1 MSEALRKVGE
11 QQGAEGNGG
20 ASGDSRSAAA
30 ERRRP
35 RRRPERRGARA
46 ALLPQ
51 LLAAAVE
58 RDPSA
63 TAVVEDDRSLT
74 YAELDE
80 ASSRLARYLI
90 GLGVGP
96 EDVVALAIAR
106 SIQSVL
112 ATWAVAKT
120 GAAFVPVDPNYP
132 ADRVEHMTVDS
143 GAALGLTLAE
153 NEPALPSTTRWI
165 ALDAPA
171 IAQQLA
177 ALPSEP
183 VSFDERVRT
192 LRVENTA
199 YIIYTSGSTGRPK
212 GVVVTHS
219 GLGNFCTE
227 QVERYALTSDS
238 RTLHFAS
245 PSFDASILELLLA
258 IGASSTMV
266 IAPTSVYG
274 GEEFAELV
282 VRQGVTHAF
291 VTPAALASVDPT
303 GLDVL
308 DCIVVGGEACPPDL
322 VTRWAPGRRF
332 FNGYGPTETTIMTN
346 ISDPLV
352 PGEQITIGAPIRN
365 TTAHVLDT
373 RLHAVPAG
381 VTGELYLAGPG
392 VARGYHRRP
401 ALTAERFVAAPG
413 GTRMYR
419 SGDLVRGPR
428 DAATP
433 IVYIGRNDFQ
443 VKVRG
448 FRIELG
454 EIDAVL
460 ASAPAVDFAATLA
473 RTGPSGQAQLVAY
486 VHPAPGATVD
496 PQELSALAAERL
508 PAHMVP
514 SAIVPIDEIPL
525 SPTGKLDRD
534 ALPDPGPI
542 VTEFRAPVTGTEIAI
557 AAVFADVLGLDSTR
571 VGLDDDFFDL
581 GGNSLVATR
590 VAARLSERLGVRV
603 PARLLFEGSTVAQLA
618 DLVEPLT
625 GDDRIPLVAGPRP
638 ETIPLS
644 LAQQRM
650 WFLSRFDTA
659 SAANNIPVAL
669 RLRGTLDTDA
679 LGAAVADLVERH
691 ETLRTV
697 YPDHDGV
704 GSQLILPASQATPV
718 LRAEDVTEA
727 EVHGRVVRAV
737 TTGFDVT
744 TEVPL
749 RLELLRIS
757 RDGAGAASAE
767 DEHVL
772 IIVVHHIA
780 ADGTSIEPFV
790 RDLVTAYLAR
800 TSGAAPGWEPL
811 AVQYADYTLWQRA
824 VLGDEDDP
832 ESTVSKEIA
841 YWTSVLADLPD
852 RLELPT
858 DRPRPVEAS
867 GRGATVEFEIDPAL
881 HEAVVELGRA
891 AGCSPFMVVHAA
903 FAVLLSRISGASD
916 IAIGT
921 PVAGRGEQ
929 ALDDLIGMFVNT
941 LVLRT
946 AITPERTFADVL
958 REVRAS
964 DIDAFAHADLPFE
977 RLVEVLDPVRSAGH
991 HPLFQVALFFQNME
1005 RPELALPGLD
1015 VEPVDL
1021 GGSIAKFDL
1030 QLTVG
1035 PREVEG
1041 RPAGMGAQFTYAKDL
1056 FDETT
1061 VRSLATRLVTVLEAL
1076 TGDVDTVVGD
1086 VDLLAAPERHAL
1098 TVEVNATERPI
1109 AAQTLLSRY
1118 RTQVASTPDATAV
1131 VFGDDA
1137 LTYAE
1142 FDARVNRLA
1151 RHLISVGV
1159 GPESLV
1165 ALGIRR
1171 SIDLVVAMYAVVT
1184 AGGAYVPLDPDH
1196 PADRIGHILDTARP
1210 VCVLSTTAD
1219 AEDLPTGVDTILVDD
1234 PALPEHPTEPVRE
1247 DELRGTVHAASPA
1260 YVIFTSGSTGRP
1272 KGVSVPHEAIVNQLE
1287 WMAAEYAISA
1297 DDVYL
1302 QKTATTFDVSLWGY
1316 FLPLRTGGTL
1326 VVATHDG
1333 HRDPAYV
1340 ADAIVRYGVT
1350 LTDFVPSML
1359 TVFAAHAPAGSC
1371 AGLRH
1376 VFVIGEALPPETVT
1390 AFRRLGDAA
1399 VHNLYGPTEAAVSAT
1414 YWPAEGGDHSV
1425 PIGVPEANVQ
1435 VYVLDSRLRPTP
1447 VGTPGELYLAGV
1459 QLARGYEKRPDLTSD
1474 RFVASPLGARGS
1486 RMYRTGDLV
1495 RWRRTADGALVLD
1508 YLGRTDFQVKFR
1520 GQRIE
1525 LGEIETA
1532 LLGLAEVSQ
1541 AVALV
1546 VPTPTGEQLVA
1557 YVVPAPGHTV
1567 DKAVLLDAVRS
1578 VLPSYMVPSAVVV
1591 LDAFPLNTS
1600 GKLDRKALPEPVFEV
1615 REFRAPRTPI
1625 EEIVANVYAD
1635 VLGVDRVGR
1644 DDHFFDLGGNSL
1656 VATQVAARLGAALGT
1671 RVAVR
1676 SLFEHPVVESLAA
1689 HIESSTAGAAAVP
1702 LTARTRPEHVPLSL
1716 AQQRMWF
1723 LNRFE
1728 PDSAVNNLP
1737 LVIRLRGSLDLDAL
1751 RGAVGDVVL
1760 RHESLRTV
1768 YPETDG
1774 IAHQVILPAASV
1786 VPGIEP
1792 SEVDPADILNEVAAI
1807 LDAGF
1812 DVTAEVPLRIRLL
1825 RVADD
1830 DHVLVVVLHH
1840 ISGDGFSM
1848 GPLARDVMVAY
1859 SARTEG
1865 LQPNWSP
1872 LPVQYADYTLW
1883 QREVLGSEDD
1893 PESPIAR
1900 QLAYWRHA
1908 LKGIPEQID
1917 LPADR
1922 PRPAVASGRGANTA
1936 VEIDARTHA
1945 ALDRLARER
1954 GASLFMVFHSALAAV
1969 LARLSG
1975 TEDIVIGAPIAGRGE
1990 QLLDDMIGMFVNTL
2004 VLRSEVRP
2012 SDTFADLL
2020 ERVRESDLGAFGHA
2034 DLPFERLVEVLDP
2047 ERSQARHPL
2056 FQVALTFQNLGQSR
2070 FELPGLAVE
2079 GFDVPIAHAKF
2090 DLQVT
2095 VVERFDADGAPGG
2108 LDVVLTYAV
2117 DLFAEATMRRFGDR
2131 LGRMLAAAAEPG
2143 AVIGDVPLLDPAE
2156 RTEMLEAWNEPGTRV
2171 PDVTLVDR
2179 FREAAE
2185 AHPDSVAVIFGDRQL
2200 TYAELS
2206 ARVNRLARELVDR
2219 GVRPDTLVGVAL
2231 PRTEELV
2238 VALLAVQQA
2247 GGGYLPIDLTYP
2259 AERLSFMLEDAAPV
2273 CVLVAGEPDAL
2284 PATDVPVIDL
2294 DRLDLST
2301 RSADPLSDDERAA
2314 PLRSDNLAYVIYTSG
2329 STGRP
2334 KGVQI
2339 PHRTVLELFE
2349 NTAPA
2354 FGFDADDVWT
2364 LFHSYAFDFSVWELW
2379 GPLLHGGRLVVV
2391 DYHTSRSPE
2400 DFHALLRREKVTVLN
2415 QTPSAFYQLAE
2426 ADAVV
2431 AEQDPDAQPL
2441 SLRYVV
2447 FGGEALDL
2455 RRLAGWY
2462 QRHGDAGGVQRR
2474 EIRTA
2479 PRLVNMYGI
2488 TETTVHV
2495 SHLELS
2501 AADVDNPAS
2510 TVGRAI
2516 PGLGIYVLDAR
2527 LQPVPVG
2534 VPGEIY
2540 VRGGQLARG
2549 YLGRAELTSGR
2560 FVADPYGA
2568 PGTRMYR
2575 TGDVARWNVHGQL
2588 EYAGRSDLQ
2597 VQLRGFRIELGEIEA
2612 ALTGVEGV
2620 AHAVASVWSDEHTG
2634 EKLVGYV
2641 VPRSGHTV
2649 APSEVLERV
2658 GEFLTGYMVPDAVLV
2673 LDELPLTPNGKLDR
2687 RSLPAPVFTSDR
2699 EFRAPRTPTEET
2711 IAEVFADVLGLERV
2725 GIDDS
2730 FFALGG
2736 DSIVSIQLVS
2746 RAKARG
2752 VVFTPREV
2760 FEQRTVAGLAE
2771 VARAGTG
2778 SEPVLRELDGA
2789 GVGEIPLTPIVRY
2802 MVERGGGF
2810 DRYTQT
2816 IALELP
2822 AGIGRSD
2829 VVTTIGAVVDR
2840 HDMFRAS
2847 LQDNGSGERVL
2858 STSAPGSVDVD
2869 ALVTRVEVPADADDE
2884 QWVEIAARE
2893 LDAAEERLAP
2903 SQGIVTQF
2911 VWLDPAAGATRTGR
2925 LIVVAHHLVV
2935 DGVSWRILVPDF
2947 VTAWAQ
2953 ISHGQQ
2959 PALQPVGTSFR
2970 TWAHALVDGAAERV
2984 TELPLWT
2991 SVLDGPDPLLGD
3003 RPFDPAVDLASTVVK
3018 VPVRVDAAT
3027 TETLLTTLPEL
3038 YHGSVND
3045 VLLTGLA
3052 LALAEWRRARGTD
3065 VRSAL
3070 IRLEGH
3076 GREEDVVPGSDLSR
3090 TVGWFTTMFP
3100 VRLDLTDVDLDDAVA
3115 GGASAGAALKAV
3127 KEDLRR
3133 IPDKGIGYG
3142 LLRYCNPETSTR
3154 LAATPAGQI
3163 SFNYLGRLDAGEVST
3178 DRMPELGWLPAGDL
3192 GDLSGT
3198 DDPDAPAL
3206 AAVDINAVVLGGE
3219 LGANFG
3225 YASGLLDRADVEDL
3239 AQRWVRALEALA
3251 AHATRPEA
3259 GGRTPSD
3266 LSLVDVTQ
3274 RDIDLWESR
3283 YPGAADAWPLAPLQ
3297 AGLLYHALLAE
3308 GHSDAYSTQ
3317 VLVHLAGVVDAQRL
3331 RAAADALL
3339 GRYPNLRTAFVASE
3353 SGIPVQVVVDEVTL
3367 PWREVDIRGEDP
3379 AVLADVLRAE
3389 QAVAFDMAEPPLIR
3403 FVLVRTG
3410 DDSWTLA
3417 VTSHH
3422 ILLDGWSMPL
3432 LMKDLLVLY
3441 ATRGDAG
3448 VLGRAPSYRA
3458 YLEWLARR
3466 DHEASVEAWMH
3477 SLDGI
3482 EEPTLL
3488 AGGNTDGTGGTPEE
3502 HRIDLGRER
3511 SDLLSDT
3518 ATRLGVTVNTVLQ
3531 GAWAVL
3537 LARTTD
3543 RDDVVFGTTVSGR
3556 PADLPGV
3563 EAMVGLFINT
3573 LPVRVRLGA
3582 GETGHDLLRR
3592 IQGEQAELL
3601 DHHHV
3606 GLAEI
3611 QQRAGTG
3618 ALFDTL
3624 LVYESYP
3631 VDRSGIEAA
3640 GSIDGLV
3647 VAGVNARDATH
3658 YPLTAV
3664 VTSEEALTLAFKYR
3678 SDILD
3683 AEDVVTLATRYVR
3696 ILDALVADP
3705 DSSVDS
3711 LPYLDAAEIEDLAD
3725 RWGGPALPAVPLG
3738 DLLAQTAARNPDGVA
3753 VVHAGR
3759 SLTYAELD
3767 ARSSRLA
3774 RLLVGRGIGTE
3785 DVVALGLTRSF
3796 DSITAVWAVARAG
3809 AAYVPVDPNY
3819 PADRVAH
3826 MLSDSEAV
3834 LGLTVSAE
3842 RDRLPGDVQWIDL
3855 TDPATLTELEAL
3867 SGEPFAAHERVR
3879 PVRADNTAY
3888 VIYTSGSTGLPK
3900 GVVVSNSGLA
3910 NFTAAQREHYGLDAD
3925 TRALHFAS
3933 PSFDASMLE
3942 LLLAVGGGGTLV
3954 VASPGIYGG
3963 TELAELIRSERVS
3976 HAFITSAAVA
3986 TLDPEGLDGL
3996 RVLAAGGEAVPPEL
4010 VARWAPGRAFH
4021 NVYGPTET
4029 TIVTTISEP
4038 LAPGDPIT
4046 IGGPIR
4052 GVRALVLDRRLRPVP
4067 VGVPGELYMS
4077 GVQIARG
4084 YHRRPGL
4091 TAERFVADPFGSGG
4105 RLYRTG
4111 DVVRWTDDGKIAYV
4125 GRSDFQVKVRGFRI
4139 ELDEI
4144 DAVLR
4149 REPSVDF
4156 AVTVARRYDTG
4167 SVRLVSYV
4175 TATAGHVVDT
4185 DDLLRAASQALP
4197 QHMVP
4202 DDIVVLDAVPL
4213 THVGKLDRAALPEP
4227 EARTRP
4233 YRAPRTHLEEVVA
4246 RVYADALDAE
4256 QVGLDDDFFDLGG
4269 NSLVATQV
4277 VARLRD
4283 ETGLQ
4288 VRVPWLLETP
4298 AVEAL
4303 AARLAAVVDGTDVDS
4318 VGTGKAASDV
4328 LVTLRPGDAST
4339 PVFCFHPMFGLAWP
4353 YAPLA
4358 ARLSTRSAVYGV
4370 QTPALS
4376 EPGFVASSLADLARR
4391 YTDEIVAAAPGG
4403 RYRLIG
4409 WSLGGVLAHAV
4420 AVELQARGLQVEGLA
4435 LIDSI
4440 PRIDTDRFATELAE
4454 NLRAFGVSV
4463 DTAALD
4469 GGLPHEAAEALVR
4482 AVPDGLID
4490 LDVERVQ
4497 GLFSAAVT
4505 SPELI
4510 NGHDPEVF
4518 AGDMEFFSATEEH
4531 PTEADAADLWRPFVS
4546 GRIRTRFV
4554 PGTHGE
4560 MMEPSA
4566 IEIIAPALDAAA
4578 TRVVAESGG
4587 DRRSR

>member
-11 QQGAEGNGG
+11 QQGDGVKV
-20 ASGDSRSAAA
+20 GDPDDTRPAAA

-63 TAVVEDDRSLT
+63 TAVVEDERSLT

-90 GLGVGP
+90 GLGIGP
-96 EDVVALAIAR
+96 EDVVALAIVR
-106 SIQSVL
+106 SVESVL

-143 GAALGLTLAE
+143 GAALGLTLTRTEA
-153 NEPALPSTTRWI
+153 ALPVTTRWI
-165 ALDAPA
+165 ALDDPA
-171 IAQQLA
+171 IEQQLA
-177 ALPSEP
+177 DLPSEP

-219 GLGNFCTE
+219 GLGNFCAE
-227 QVERYALTSDS
+227 QVERYALTSAS

-274 GEEFAELV
+274 GEEFADLV

-291 VTPAALASVDPT
+291 VTPSALASVDPA
-303 GLDVL
+303 GLGVL

-352 PGEQITIGAPIRN
+352 PGEQVTIGAPIRN
-365 TTAHVLDT
+365 TTAHVLDS

-381 VTGELYLAGPG
+381 VTGELYLSGPG
-392 VARGYHRRP
+392 VARGYHRR
-401 ALTAERFVAAPG
+401 AELTASRFVAAPG

-419 SGDLVRGPR
+419 TGDLVRGPR
-428 DAATP
+428 DAESP

-460 ASAPAVDFAATLA
+460 ASSPAVDFAATLA
-473 RTGPSGQAQLVAY
+473 RTGPSGQAQLIAY
-486 VHPAPGATVD
+486 VHAAPGATVD
-496 PQELSALAAERL
+496 SQELSALAAERL

-514 SAIVPIDEIPL
+514 SAIVSIDEIPL

-542 VTEFRAPVTGTEIAI
+542 VTEFRAPRTGTELAI
-557 AAVFADVLGLDSTR
+557 AAVFADVLGLATEQ

-603 PARLLFEGSTVAQLA
+603 PARLLFEGSTVAALA
-618 DLVEPLT
+618 ALVEPLA

-669 RLRGTLDTDA
+669 RLRGKLDTDA

-704 GSQLILPASQATPV
+704 GSQLILPASQATPA
-718 LRAEDVTEA
+718 LRAEVVTEA
-727 EVHGRVVRAV
+727 EVQSRVVRAV

-744 TEVPL
+744 AEVPL
-749 RLELLRIS
+749 RLELLRIT
-757 RDGAGAASAE
+757 RDDASGATGD

-800 TSGAAPGWEPL
+800 ANGAAPGWEPL
-811 AVQYADYTLWQRA
+811 AVHYADYTLWQRA

-832 ESTVSKEIA
+832 DSPVSQEIA

-852 RLELPT
+852 RLDLPT

-867 GRGATVEFEIDPAL
+867 GRGATVEFEIDAVL

-903 FAVLLSRISGASD
+903 FAILLSRISGAND

-929 ALDDLIGMFVNT
+929 VLEDLIGMFVNT

-946 AITPERTFADVL
+946 SVTPERTFADVL

-964 DIDAFAHADLPFE
+964 DIDAFAHAELPFE
-977 RLVEVLDPVRSAGH
+977 RLVEILDPVRSAGH

-1005 RPELALPGLD
+1005 QPELALPGLE

-1035 PREVEG
+1035 PREIEG
-1041 RPAGMGAQFTYAKDL
+1041 RPAGMGAQFTYASDL
-1056 FDETT
+1056 FDEST
-1061 VRSLATRLVTVLEAL
+1061 VQSLATRLVTVLDAL
-1076 TGDVDTVVGD
+1076 TGDVDAVVGD
-1086 VDLLAAPERHAL
+1086 VELLSPPERHAL

-1109 AAQTLLSRY
+1109 APQTLLSRY
-1118 RTQVASTPDATAV
+1118 RAQVAATPDVTAV
-1131 VFGDDA
+1131 VFGDDS

-1171 SIDLVVAMYAVVT
+1171 SIDLVVAMYAVVA

-1210 VCVLSTTAD
+1210 VCVLSTGTD
-1219 AEDLPTGVDTILVDD
+1219 AGDLPEGVDIILVDGPD
-1234 PALPEHPTEPVRE
+1234 LPEYPAGPVRE
-1247 DELRGTVHAASPA
+1247 DELRGTVRGTSPA

-1287 WMAAEYAISA
+1287 WMAAEYDISA
-1297 DDVYL
+1297 RDVYL

-1340 ADAIVRYGVT
+1340 AEAIVRYGVT

-1359 TVFAAHAPAGSC
+1359 TVFAAHAPAGVRAS
-1371 AGLRH
+1371 LRH

-1390 AFRRLGDAA
+1390 AFRRLADAA

-1447 VGTPGELYLAGV
+1447 VGTPGELYLGGV

-1495 RWRRTADGALVLD
+1495 RWRRTDDGALVLD

-1532 LLGLAEVSQ
+1532 LLGCPEVSQ

-1557 YVVPAPGHTV
+1557 YVVPAPGHSVEKT
-1567 DKAVLLDAVRS
+1567 ALLDAVRS

-1689 HIESSTAGAAAVP
+1689 HIESSAAGAAAVP
-1702 LTARTRPEHVPLSL
+1702 LTARTRPDHVPLSL

-1774 IAHQVILPAASV
+1774 IAHQVVLPASSV
-1786 VPGIEP
+1786 VPAVEL
-1792 SEVDPADILNEVAAI
+1792 SEVDPGDVLTQVAAI
-1807 LDAGF
+1807 LDTGF

-1825 RVADD
+1825 RVAAD

-1865 LQPNWSP
+1865 LQPNWAP

-1893 PESPIAR
+1893 PDAPISR
-1900 QLAYWRHA
+1900 QLAYWRDA

-1936 VEIDARTHA
+1936 VAIDAQTHA
-1945 ALDRLARER
+1945 ALEHLARDR

-1975 TEDIVIGAPIAGRGE
+1975 TEDIVVGAPIAGRGE

-2020 ERVRESDLGAFGHA
+2020 GRVRESDLGAFGHA

-2056 FQVALTFQNLGQSR
+2056 FQVALTFQNLGRSR

-2079 GFDVPIAHAKF
+2079 AFDVPVAHAKF

-2117 DLFAEATMRRFGDR
+2117 DLFDEATMRRFGDR
-2131 LGRMLAAAAEPG
+2131 LGRMLTAAATNPE
-2143 AVIGDVPLLDPAE
+2143 AVIGDVSLLDPAE
-2156 RTEMLEAWNEPGTRV
+2156 RREVLEAWNEPGARAA
-2171 PDVTLVDR
+2171 DVTLVDR

-2185 AHPDSVAVIFGDRQL
+2185 AHPDSVAVTFGDRQL

-2259 AERLSFMLEDAAPV
+2259 AERLAFMLADAAPV
-2273 CVLVAGEPDAL
+2273 CVLVAGESGSL

-2301 RSADPLSDDERAA
+2301 RSADPISDEERVA
-2314 PLRSDNLAYVIYTSG
+2314 PPRSDNLAYVIYTSG

-2400 DFHALLRREKVTVLN
+2400 DFHALLRRERVTVLN

-2462 QRHGDAGGVQRR
+2462 RRHGDSGR
-2474 EIRTA
+2474 A

-2501 AADVDNPAS
+2501 SADVDNPAS

-2568 PGTRMYR
+2568 PGSRMYR
-2575 TGDVARWNVHGQL
+2575 TGDVARWNARGHL

-2620 AHAVASVWSDEHTG
+2620 AHAVASVWSDENTG

-2641 VPRSGHTV
+2641 VPRAGHTV

-2673 LDELPLTPNGKLDR
+2673 LDALPLTPNGKLDR

-2699 EFRAPRTPTEET
+2699 EFRAPRTPIEQT
-2711 IAEVFADVLGLERV
+2711 IAEVFADVLGLEQV
-2725 GIDDS
+2725 GLDDS

-2778 SEPVLRELDGA
+2778 SEPVLRELEGG

-2822 AGIGRSD
+2822 AGIDRSD
-2829 VVTTIGAVVDR
+2829 VVATVAAVVDR
-2840 HDMFRAS
+2840 HDMLRAT
-2847 LQDNGSGERVL
+2847 LRDNGSGESVL
-2858 STSAPGSVDVD
+2858 STSAPGSIDVD
-2869 ALVTRVEVPADADDE
+2869 ALVTRVEVPADAGDDE
-2884 QWVEIAARE
+2884 WVAIAARE
-2893 LDAAEERLAP
+2893 LDAAEGRLAP

-2911 VWLDPAAGATRTGR
+2911 VWLDPAAEATRTGR

-2953 ISHGQQ
+2953 ISHGQR

-2970 TWAHALVDGAAERV
+2970 TWAHALVDGASGRTA
-2984 TELPLWT
+2984 ELPLWS
-2991 SVLDGPDPLLGD
+2991 SVLEGPDPLLGD
-3003 RPFDPAVDLASTVVK
+3003 RPFDPSVDLASTVVK

-3100 VRLDLTDVDLDDAVA
+3100 VRLDLSDVDLDDAAA

-3133 IPDKGIGYG
+3133 VPDKGIGYG
-3142 LLRYCNPETSTR
+3142 LLRYCNPETSAR
-3154 LAATPAGQI
+3154 LATTPAGQI

-3178 DRMPELGWLPAGDL
+3178 DRVPELGWLPAGDL

-3251 AHATRPEA
+3251 AHVTRPEA

-3283 YPGAADAWPLAPLQ
+3283 YSGADDAWPLAPLQ
-3297 AGLLYHALLAE
+3297 AGLLYHAHLAE
-3308 GHSDAYSTQ
+3308 GHSDVYNTQ

-3331 RAAADALL
+3331 RAAAGALL
-3339 GRYPNLRTAFVASE
+3339 ERYPNLRAAFVASE
-3353 SGIPVQVVVDEVTL
+3353 SGLPVQVVVDDVVL
-3367 PWREVDIRGEDP
+3367 PWRELDIRSDDP
-3379 AVLADVLRAE
+3379 AALAEVLRAE

-3410 DDSWTLA
+3410 DDGWTLA

-3441 ATRGDAG
+3441 ATRGDAD

-3466 DHEASVEAWMH
+3466 DHEASVQAWIR

-3488 AGGNTDGTGGTPEE
+3488 AGGNTDDTGGTPAE

-3511 SDLLSDT
+3511 SDGLTDT
-3518 ATRLGVTVNTVLQ
+3518 ASRLGVTVNTVLQ

-3563 EAMVGLFINT
+3563 ESMVGLFINT
-3573 LPVRVRLGA
+3573 LPVRVRLGTTD
-3582 GETGHDLLRR
+3582 TGHDLLRR

-3611 QQRAGTG
+3611 QQRTGTG

-3658 YPLTAV
+3658 YPLTVV
-3664 VTSEEALTLAFKYR
+3664 VTSDDALTLAFKYR

-3683 AEDVVTLATRYVR
+3683 AADVEELATRYVR
-3696 ILDALVADP
+3696 ILDALVAAP
-3705 DSSVDS
+3705 ESPVDS
-3711 LPYLDAAEIEDLAD
+3711 LPYLDAVEIEDLTD

-3738 DLLAQTAARNPDGVA
+3738 DLLAATAAHNPDGVA

-3826 MLSDSEAV
+3826 MISDSGAV
-3834 LGLTVSAE
+3834 LGLTLSTE

-3855 TDPATLTELEAL
+3855 TDPSTLAELEAL
-3867 SGEPFAAHERVR
+3867 SDEPFAAHERLR
-3879 PVRADNTAY
+3879 PVRAGNVAY

-3910 NFTAAQREHYGLDAD
+3910 NFAAAQREHYGLDTG

-3933 PSFDASMLE
+3933 PSFDASVLE

-3954 VASPGIYGG
+3954 IASPGIYGG
-3963 TELAELIRSERVS
+3963 SDLAELIRSEGVT

-4052 GVRALVLDRRLRPVP
+4052 GVRALVLDKRLRPVP

-4077 GVQIARG
+4077 GVQTARG

-4111 DVVRWTDDGKIAYV
+4111 DVVRWTGDGKIAYV

-4167 SVRLVSYV
+4167 GVRLISYV
-4175 TATAGHVVDT
+4175 TATAGHVVDPE
-4185 DDLLRAASQALP
+4185 DLLRAATRALP

-4202 DDIVVLDAVPL
+4202 ADLVVLDAVPL
-4213 THVGKLDRAALPEP
+4213 THVGKLDRAALPDP
-4227 EARTRP
+4227 ETRTRP
-4233 YRAPRTHLEEVVA
+4233 YRAPRTGLERVVA
-4246 RVYADALDAE
+4246 RVYADALDVE

-4298 AVEAL
+4298 AVESL
-4303 AARLAAVVDGTDVDS
+4303 ASRLAEAVN
-4318 VGTGKAASDV
+4318 GTGTEPVEGGDAGSAV
-4328 LVTLRPGDAST
+4328 LVTLRPGDAT
-4339 PVFCFHPMFGLAWP
+4339 APVFCFHPMIGLAWP

-4358 ARLSTRSAVYGV
+4358 ARLATSSAVYGV

-4376 EPGFVASSLADLARR
+4376 EPGFTAASLTDLARR
-4391 YTDEIVAAAPGG
+4391 YTDEIVAAAPDS

-4420 AVELQARGLQVEGLA
+4420 AVELQARGLQVEDLA

-4440 PRIDTDRFATELAE
+4440 PRIDTDRFAAELSE

-4463 DTAALD
+4463 DTTALD
-4469 GGLPHEAAEALVR
+4469 GGLPHEAAESLVR
-4482 AVPDGLID
+4482 AMPDGLID

-4497 GLFSAAVT
+4497 GIFAAAVT

-4510 NGHDPEVF
+4510 NAHEPELF
-4518 AGDMEFFSATEEH
+4518 SGDMEFFSATEDH

-4546 GRIRTRFV
+4546 GRVRTRFV
-4554 PGTHGE
+4554 PGAHGE
-4560 MMEPSA
+4560 MMDPSA
-4566 IEIIAPALDAAA
+4566 IDIIAPALDAA

>member
-1 MSEALRKVGE
+1 MVSEFSREVGG
-11 QQGAEGNGG
+11 QQGDEARTNLDDVRNADPARTDRG
-20 ASGDSRSAAA
+20 S
-30 ERRRP
+30 RP
-35 RRRPERRGARA
+35 RRRPARRRGPRA
-46 ALLPQ
+46 VLLPQ

-58 RDPSA
+58 RDPAA
-63 TAVVEDDRSLT
+63 TAVVFGDRSLT
-74 YAELDE
+74 YAELDA
-80 ASSRLARYLI
+80 ASSRTARLLI
-90 GLGVGP
+90 NRGVGP
-96 EDVVALAIAR
+96 EDVVAVSLAR
-106 SIQSVL
+106 SIESVL
-112 ATWAVAKT
+112 AVWSVAKS

-132 ADRVEHMTVDS
+132 ADRIEFMIDDS
-143 GAALGLTLAE
+143 GARLGLTRSASVA
-153 NEPALPSTTRWI
+153 ALPETVEWI
-165 ALDAPA
+165 ALDDPQTITDAD
-171 IAQQLA
+171 
-177 ALPSEP
+177 ALPSAP
-183 VSFDERVRT
+183 VSFDERVLP
-192 LRVENTA
+192 LRAENPA
-199 YIIYTSGSTGRPK
+199 YVIYTSGSTGRPK
-212 GVVVTHS
+212 GVPVTHT
-219 GLGNFCTE
+219 GLDDLAQEVAARFD
-227 QVERYALTSDS
+227 LTPQS
-238 RTLHFAS
+238 RVLHVAS
-245 PSFDASILELLLA
+245 PSFDASVFEWLMTISVGATMVVAPPTVFGGDELAELLRR
-258 IGASSTMV
+258 
-266 IAPTSVYG
+266 
-274 GEEFAELV
+274 E
-282 VRQGVTHAF
+282 RVTHA
-291 VTPAALASVDPT
+291 VITPAVLTSIDPST
-303 GLDVL
+303 LTDLEMVL
-308 DCIVVGGEACPPDL
+308 SAGEACPPD
-322 VTRWAPGRRF
+322 VVERWAPGRRF
-332 FNGYGPTETTIMTN
+332 FNGYGPTESTIMTHC
-346 ISDPLV
+346 SGPLE
-352 PGEQITIGAPIRN
+352 PGRPVTIGTPVRN
-365 TTAHVLDT
+365 LSASVLDA
-373 RLHAVPAG
+373 RLNPVAPG
-381 VTGELYLAGPG
+381 VAGELYVSGTAL
-392 VARGYHRRP
+392 ARGYRGRP
-401 ALTAERFVAAPG
+401 GLTAERFVAGPG
-413 GTRMYR
+413 GTRLYR
-419 SGDLVRGPR
+419 TGDLVRTSRG
-428 DAATP
+428 TNGEL
-433 IVYIGRNDFQ
+433 IYLGRNDFQ
-443 VKVRG
+443 VKIRG
-448 FRIELG
+448 FRVELG
-454 EIDAVL
+454 EIDAAL
-460 ASAPAVDFAATLA
+460 AACDGVDFAMTVGRETPA
-473 RTGPSGQAQLVAY
+473 GQAQLVSY
-486 VHPAPGATVD
+486 LHSSEGVGIDTRVVT
-496 PQELSALAAERL
+496 EEISNVL
-508 PAHMVP
+508 PSHMVP
-514 SAIVPIDEIPL
+514 SVIVVLDEIPL
-525 SPTGKLDRD
+525 TPSGKVDRA
-534 ALPDPGPI
+534 ALPDPDP
-542 VTEFRAPVTGTEIAI
+542 VTVEFRPPVTDTEIAV
-557 AAVFADVLGLDSTR
+557 AEEFATLLGLER

-590 VAARLSERLGVRV
+590 VAARLGERLDTRV
-603 PARLLFEGSTVAQLA
+603 PARLLFEGSTVAALA
-618 DLVEPLT
+618 ALIEPLGT
-625 GDDRIPLVAGPRP
+625 GGRIPLTAGTRP

-650 WFLSRFDTA
+650 WFLSRFDTG

-669 RLRGTLDTDA
+669 RLRGALDVDA
-679 LGAAVADLVERH
+679 LRAAIADLVDRH

-697 YPDHDGV
+697 YPDRDGV
-704 GSQLILPASQATPV
+704 GSQVILPPSAATPTVRVEDVPVSEVENRV
-718 LRAEDVTEA
+718 LRTVSA
-727 EVHGRVVRAV
+727 
-737 TTGFDVT
+737 GFDVT

-749 RLELLRIS
+749 RLELLRV
-757 RDGAGAASAE
+757 AP
-767 DEHVL
+767 DEYVL
-772 IIVVHHIA
+772 VIVVHHIA
-780 ADGTSIEPFV
+780 ADGASTEPFV

-800 TSGAAPGWEPL
+800 TAGAVPGWQPL

-824 VLGDEDDP
+824 VLGSEDDP
-832 ESTVSKEIA
+832 DSPVAKEIA

-867 GRGATVEFEIDPAL
+867 GRGATVDFEIDPAL
-881 HEAVVELGRA
+881 HAAVAELGRA

-903 FAVLLSRISGASD
+903 FAVLLSRISGARD

-946 AITPERTFADVL
+946 DITPDLTCAALLHR
-958 REVRAS
+958 VRDT

-977 RLVEVLDPVRSAGH
+977 RLVEILDPVRSAGH
-991 HPLFQVALFFQNME
+991 HPLFQVALFFQNMAQ
-1005 RPELALPGLD
+1005 PELALHDLEL
-1015 VEPVDL
+1015 VPVDL

-1030 QLTVG
+1030 QLTVT
-1035 PREVEG
+1035 PREVDG
-1041 RPAGMGAQFTYAKDL
+1041 HPAGIGAQFTYATDL
-1056 FDETT
+1056 FDDST
-1061 VRSLATRLVTVLEAL
+1061 VRALADRLVSVLGAFAS
-1076 TGDVDTVVGD
+1076 DADIPVGEI
-1086 VDLLAAPERHAL
+1086 DLLTPHERHAF
-1098 TVEVNATERPI
+1098 TVGVNATDHPTDTG
-1109 AAQTLLSRY
+1109 TLLSRY
-1118 RTQVASTPDATAV
+1118 RAQVDRVPGATAV
-1131 VFGDDA
+1131 LFGDES

-1151 RHLISVGV
+1151 RHLISSGV

-1210 VCVLSTTAD
+1210 VCVLSTSAD
-1219 AEDLPTGVDTILVDD
+1219 AGDLPEGIAPILLDTLEADGYD
-1234 PALPEHPTEPVRE
+1234 AHPVRE
-1247 DELRGTVHAASPA
+1247 DELRGTVQPASPA

-1287 WMAAEYAISA
+1287 WMAAEYDIAGS
-1297 DDVYL
+1297 DVYL

-1326 VVATHDG
+1326 VVAPHDA
-1333 HRDPAYV
+1333 HRDPAWV
-1340 ADAIVRYGVT
+1340 ADAVTRHRVT

-1359 TVFAAHAPAGSC
+1359 TVFAAQAPAGSC
-1371 AGLRH
+1371 ASLRH
-1376 VFVIGEALPPETVT
+1376 VFVIGEALPPETVS

-1399 VHNLYGPTEAAVSAT
+1399 LHNLYGPTEAAVSAT
-1414 YWPAEGGDHSV
+1414 YWPADGDGHSV
-1425 PIGVPEANVQ
+1425 PIGVPEWNVQ
-1435 VYVLDSRLRPTP
+1435 VYVLDSRLAPTP
-1447 VGTPGELYLAGV
+1447 VGTPGELYLGGV
-1459 QLARGYEKRPDLTSD
+1459 QLARGYEKRPDLSSD
-1474 RFVASPLGARGS
+1474 RFVASPLGRPGS

-1495 RWRRTADGALVLD
+1495 RWRRTAAGELVLD

-1532 LLGLAEVSQ
+1532 LLGCAEVSQ

-1546 VPTPTGEQLVA
+1546 VPTSTGEQLVA

-1567 DKAVLLDAVRS
+1567 DRAALLDAVKKTS
-1578 VLPSYMVPSAVVV
+1578 PSYMVPSAVVA
-1591 LDAFPLNTS
+1591 LDEFPLNTS
-1600 GKLDRKALPEPVFEV
+1600 GKLDRKALPAPVFEA
-1615 REFRAPRTPI
+1615 REFRAARTPI
-1625 EEIVANVYAD
+1625 EEIVAGVYAD
-1635 VLGVDRVGR
+1635 VLGVARVGA
-1644 DDHFFDLGGNSL
+1644 DDDFFELGGNSL
-1656 VATQVAARLGAALGT
+1656 VATQVAARLGAALGA

-1676 SLFEHPVVESLAA
+1676 SLFEHPIVESLAA
-1689 HIESSTAGAAAVP
+1689 HIESSAAGAAAVP
-1702 LTARTRPEHVPLSL
+1702 LTARPRPDHVPLSL

-1737 LVIRLRGSLDLDAL
+1737 LVIRLRGSLDLHAL

-1774 IAHQVILPAASV
+1774 IAHQVVLPAASV
-1786 VPGIEP
+1786 VPDIEP
-1792 SEVDPADILNEVAAI
+1792 SEVDPTDILDEVAAI

-1812 DVTAEVPLRIRLL
+1812 DVTTEVPLRIRLL
-1825 RVADD
+1825 RVAAD

-1848 GPLARDVMVAY
+1848 GPLARDVVVAY
-1859 SARTEG
+1859 GARTEG

-1936 VEIDARTHA
+1936 VEIDAWTHA

-1954 GASLFMVFHSALAAV
+1954 GASLFMVFHSALAA
-1969 LARLSG
+1969 LLSRLSG
-1975 TEDIVIGAPIAGRGE
+1975 TEDVVIGAPIAGRGE

-2012 SDTFADLL
+2012 ADTFADLL
-2020 ERVRESDLGAFGHA
+2020 GRVRESDLGAFGHA

-2079 GFDVPIAHAKF
+2079 GFDVPVAHAKF

-2095 VVERFDADGAPGG
+2095 VVERFDADGTPGG
-2108 LDVVLTYAV
+2108 FDVVLTYAV
-2117 DLFAEATMRRFGDR
+2117 DLFDEATMRLFGDR
-2131 LGRMLAAAAEPG
+2131 LGRMLAAVATDPES
-2143 AVIGDVPLLDPAE
+2143 VIGDVPLLDPAE
-2156 RTEMLEAWNEPGTRV
+2156 RTEVLEAWNEPGTRV

-2185 AHPDSVAVIFGDRQL
+2185 AHPDSVAVTFGDRQL

-2259 AERLSFMLEDAAPV
+2259 AERLTFMLEDAAPV

-2294 DRLDLST
+2294 ERLDLST

-2400 DFHALLRREKVTVLN
+2400 DFHALLRREKITVLN

-2462 QRHGDAGGVQRR
+2462 RRHGDSGR
-2474 EIRTA
+2474 A

-2501 AADVDNPAS
+2501 SADVDNPAS

-2568 PGTRMYR
+2568 PGSRMYR
-2575 TGDVARWNVHGQL
+2575 TGDVARWNAHGQL

-2620 AHAVASVWSDEHTG
+2620 AHAVASVWSDEHMG

-2641 VPRSGHTV
+2641 VPRAGHTV

-2725 GIDDS
+2725 GLDDS

-2771 VARAGTG
+2771 VACAGTG
-2778 SEPVLRELDGA
+2778 SEPVLRELEGG

-2829 VVTTIGAVVDR
+2829 VVTTIAAVVGR
-2840 HDMFRAS
+2840 HDMLRAC
-2847 LQDNGSGERVL
+2847 LRDDGSGEWVL

-2869 ALVTRVEVPADADDE
+2869 ALVTRVEVPAEAGDE
-2884 QWVEIAARE
+2884 QWAEIAARE
-2893 LDAAEERLAP
+2893 VDAAEGRLAP

-2911 VWLDPAAGATRTGR
+2911 VWLDPAAGAARTGR

-2970 TWAHALVDGAAERV
+2970 TWAHALVDGAAGRV

-3003 RPFDPAVDLASTVVK
+3003 RPFDPSVDLASTVVK

-3100 VRLDLTDVDLDDAVA
+3100 VRLDLSDVDLDDAAA
-3115 GGASAGAALKAV
+3115 GGASAGAALKVV

-3133 IPDKGIGYG
+3133 VPDKGIGYG
-3142 LLRYCNPETSTR
+3142 LLRYCNPETSAR

-3178 DRMPELGWLPAGDL
+3178 DRVPELGWLPAGDL

-3283 YPGAADAWPLAPLQ
+3283 YRGAADAWPLAPLQ

-3331 RAAADALL
+3331 RTAADALL

-3367 PWREVDIRGEDP
+3367 PWREVDIRGEDS

-3466 DHEASVEAWMH
+3466 DHETSVEAWMR

-3488 AGGNTDGTGGTPEE
+3488 AGGNTDGTGGTPDE

-3511 SDLLSDT
+3511 SDLLADT

-3678 SDILD
+3678 SDILA
-3683 AEDVVTLATRYVR
+3683 AEDVATLAGRYVR

-3738 DLLAQTAARNPDGVA
+3738 DLLAETAARNPDGIA
-3753 VVHAGR
+3753 VVHEER

-3774 RLLVGRGIGTE
+3774 RLLVAVGIGAE
-3785 DVVALGLTRSF
+3785 DVIALGLTRSLE
-3796 DSITAVWAVARAG
+3796 SIIAVWAVARTG

-3819 PADRVAH
+3819 PADRIAH
-3826 MLSDSEAV
+3826 MISDSAAV
-3834 LGLTVSAE
+3834 LGLTVSSE
-3842 RDRLPGDVQWIDL
+3842 RDRLPRDIPWIDL
-3855 TDPATLTELEAL
+3855 TAPSTLAELNGL
-3867 SGEPFAAHERVR
+3867 SDEPFAANERIR
-3879 PVRADNTAY
+3879 PVRPSNAAY
-3888 VIYTSGSTGLPK
+3888 VIYTSGSTGRPK
-3900 GVVVSNSGLA
+3900 GVVVTNSGLA
-3910 NFTAAQREHYGLDAD
+3910 NFAAEQRDRYGLDTA

-3933 PSFDASMLE
+3933 PSFDASVLE
-3942 LLLAVGGGGTLV
+3942 LLLAASEGGTLV
-3954 VASPGIYGG
+3954 IASPAVYGG
-3963 TELAELIRSERVS
+3963 RDLADLIRSEGVT
-3976 HAFITSAAVA
+3976 HAFITPAAIA
-3986 TLDPEGLDGL
+3986 SLDPEGLDGL
-3996 RVLAAGGEAVPPEL
+3996 RVLVAGGEAVPPAL
-4010 VARWAPGRAFH
+4010 VARWAPGRSFH
-4021 NVYGPTET
+4021 NGYGPTET
-4029 TIVTTISEP
+4029 TIMTAISDP
-4038 LAPGDPIT
+4038 LVPGEPIT

-4067 VGVPGELYMS
+4067 VGAAGELYLS
-4077 GVQIARG
+4077 GVQTARG
-4084 YHRRPGL
+4084 YHRRAEL
-4091 TAERFVADPFGSGG
+4091 TAARFVADPYVAGE

-4111 DVVRWTDDGKIAYV
+4111 DLVRWTDDGQIVYL

-4149 REPSVDF
+4149 HEPSVDF
-4156 AVTVARRYDTG
+4156 AVTVARSHDTG
-4167 SVRLVSYV
+4167 GVRLISYV
-4175 TATAGHVVDT
+4175 TATAGHAVDT
-4185 DDLLRAASQALP
+4185 EDLLRAAARTLP

-4202 DDIVVLDAVPL
+4202 ADIVVLDAVPL
-4213 THVGKLDRAALPEP
+4213 TPVGKLDRAALPEP
-4227 EARTRP
+4227 EIRTRP
-4233 YRAPRTHLEEVVA
+4233 YRAPRTALEQVVA
-4246 RVYADALDAE
+4246 RVYSDALAVE
-4256 QVGLDDDFFDLGG
+4256 QVGLDGDFFDLGG

-4277 VARLRD
+4277 VSRLRD
-4283 ETGLQ
+4283 ETGVE

-4298 AVEAL
+4298 GVEAL
-4303 AARLAAVVDGTDVDS
+4303 AARLDEAGQ
-4318 VGTGKAASDV
+4318 GTGTAPASSGDASAV
-4328 LVTLRPGDAST
+4328 LVTLRSGDST
-4339 PVFCFHPMFGLAWP
+4339 EPVFCFHPMIGLAWP

-4358 ARLSTRSAVYGV
+4358 ARLATSSAVYGV

-4376 EPGFVASSLADLARR
+4376 EPGYTATTLTDLARR
-4391 YTDEIVAAAPGG
+4391 YTEEIVAAAPEG

-4420 AVELQARGLQVEGLA
+4420 AVELQARGLHVEDLA

-4440 PRIDTDRFATELAE
+4440 PRVDTDRFAAELSE
-4454 NLRAFGVSV
+4454 NLRAFGVV
-4463 DTAALD
+4463 IEPDALD
-4469 GGLPHEAAEALVR
+4469 GSLPLETAEALVR
-4482 AVPDGLID
+4482 EAPDGLID

-4497 GLFSAAVT
+4497 RIFSAAVT

-4510 NGHDPEVF
+4510 NGHTPELF
-4518 AGDMEFFSATEEH
+4518 FGDMDFFSATEDH
-4531 PTEADAADLWRPFVS
+4531 PTEADAADLWKPFVS

-4554 PGTHGE
+4554 PGAHGE
-4560 MMEPSA
+4560 MMDLSA
-4566 IEIIAPALDAAA
+4566 IEIIAPALDG
-4578 TRVVAESGG
+4578 VAVEPM
-4587 DRRSR
+4587 